1 MTLAA
6 SLAMIAVGLWVW
18 LILFRGLY
26 WQDDFTE
33 ATEIAAATDSFAPS
47 QASVAAL
54 PDLVAILPVFPQMI
68 TGYKRTHLLDA
79 GEIDQTRL
87 ETALANILNQNY
99 PSSLKLIIVDGVS
112 QGALTG
118 RMTGRMN
125 GEGFTP
131 DGASFA
137 ALVRQMAERH
147 MPASDTKIVIDEKI
161 RVVPAHLVPAQWSA
175 RLWGLSQGLIE
186 AKNFAPTA
194 VYAWFVDAETEYAP
208 GVLRQL
214 VTIASSE
221 PRDLVSI
228 LPAQNC
234 RTTFESLAVPAYG
247 YFFRLLYPFAWV
259 ADAEHDLAA
268 AGRCV
273 LVRRSSIDA
282 LGGLAASF
290 GYNEENALAAAVKHQ
305 GGIRVM
311 LSPLVRQTMMRN
323 RLSEIRQ
330 LLASDALIRGEDN
343 PMAQLMTALVLLLG
357 FVLPPW
363 FGLFGTGT
371 VSVMGFL
378 AWGAMSLS
386 YIPMINFYRL
396 SPFWAVTLPLAAT
409 LYLFSLIE
417 SMMSRWTRPN
427 K

>member
-1 MTLAA
+1 M
-6 SLAMIAVGLWVW
+6 
-18 LILFRGLY
+18 R
-26 WQDDFTE
+26 QDYP
-33 ATEIAAATDSFAPS
+33 AT
-47 QASVAAL
+47 V
-54 PDLVAILPVFPQMI
+54 
-68 TGYKRTHLLDA
+68 
-79 GEIDQTRL
+79 
-87 ETALANILNQNY
+87 
-99 PSSLKLIIVDGVS
+99 KLIIVDGVS
-112 QGALTG
+112 QGGVTG
-118 RMTGRMN
+118 RMTAAS
-125 GEGFTP
+125 FSP

-147 MPASDTKIVIDEKI
+147 LPDSDAKIAFDAKI

-175 RLWGLSQGLIE
+175 RLWGLSQGLVE
-186 AKNFAPTA
+186 AKNFAPA
-194 VYAWFVDAETEYAP
+194 SVFAWLVDAETDYAP
-208 GVLRQL
+208 GALHQL
-214 VTIASSE
+214 VTVALSE

-228 LPAQNC
+228 LPTQNC
-234 RTTFESLAVPAYG
+234 RTTFESLAVPAYN

-268 AGRCV
+268 AGRCM
-273 LVRRSSIDA
+273 LVRRSSLDA
-282 LGGLAASF
+282 VGGLAASF
-290 GYNEENALAAAVKHQ
+290 GYNEENAVAAAVKQQ

-311 LSPLVRQTMMRN
+311 LSPLVRQTILRN

-371 VSVMGFL
+371 VSVLGFL

-386 YIPMINFYRL
+386 YIPMLNFYRL
-396 SPFWAVTLPLAAT
+396 SPFWAVTLPMAAT